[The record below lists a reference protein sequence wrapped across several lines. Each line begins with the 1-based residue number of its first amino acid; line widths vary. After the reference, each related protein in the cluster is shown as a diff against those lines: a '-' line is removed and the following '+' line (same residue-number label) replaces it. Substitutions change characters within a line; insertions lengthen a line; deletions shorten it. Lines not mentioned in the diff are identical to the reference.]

1 MSGRRVDWL
10 TVVLYT
16 VFGGVGLAFVGWVL
30 WRLALAVDWMA
41 AALLAFV
48 IAFGLL
54 MVSFDLRGG
63 RGEPAPETPAPGTP
77 GPDTDEAAGG
87 APAARP
93 ARRGR
98 PRKTKP
104 ATVPPAPPPAAA
116 ASSGE
121 TPSRGPRNRA
131 GRAPMAEPR
140 GKPRPRNRP

>member
-63 RGEPAPETPAPGTP
+63 RGEPVPETPAPDGN
-77 GPDTDEAAGG
+77 DAASTV
-87 APAARP
+87 PATKP

-98 PRKTKP
+98 PRKAKP
-104 ATVPPAPPPAAA
+104 AESPPAAPPTPTTSA
-116 ASSGE
+116 ADA
-121 TPSRGPRNRA
+121 PSRGPRNRA
-131 GRAPMAEPR
+131 GRAPITEPP

>member
-63 RGEPAPETPAPGTP
+63 RGEPVPETPAPDGN
-77 GPDTDEAAGG
+77 DAAGT
-87 APAARP
+87 AQAAKP

-104 ATVPPAPPPAAA
+104 ADGPPAAPPA
-116 ASSGE
+116 TE
-121 TPSRGPRNRA
+121 TPNRGPRNRA
-131 GRAPMAEPR
+131 GRAPIAEPP
-140 GKPRPRNRP
+140 GKPRSRNRP